1 MTGRDDTATNPRL
14 LRHAWLLVLVVG
26 IALFILDERTMVRT
40 ENPNFV
46 PSAILLGAAVVPFT
60 FVTFI
65 KGRRLPYAV
74 SGGMLASAAFF
85 GGVLG
90 TIVAG
95 TLEFDVEQRLGAL
108 PMIGVAIIEEAAKLL
123 VPLVLLLVM
132 RRRFGPADGL
142 LLGVACGAG
151 FAALETMGYGFVTLL
166 QSHGSVVS
174 TVDVLMLRGLMS
186 PAGHM
191 AWTGITA
198 AALFA
203 IPRAAHHG
211 RAVGRFVLAFV
222 VAVALHA
229 SWDSFGGLLP
239 YVVLAVISLGLLTYI
254 AHRIAH
260 EGPAHVNEFGRPDDQ
275 IRSHA

>member
-1 MTGRDDTATNPRL
+1 VNRRL
-14 LRHAWLLVLVVG
+14 VRCAWALVLVVG
-26 IALFILDERTMVRT
+26 IALFLLDERTMVDT
-40 ENPNFV
+40 DNPNFV

-74 SGGMLASAAFF
+74 GGGLLAGAAFF

-95 TLEFDVEQRLGAL
+95 TLEFDVQQRLGAL
-108 PMIGVAIIEEAAKLL
+108 PMIGVAVIEEAAKLL
-123 VPLVLLLVM
+123 VPLVLLVVM
-132 RRRFGPADGL
+132 HRRFGPADGL

-166 QSHGSVVS
+166 RSHGSVVS
-174 TVDVLMLRGLMS
+174 TVDVLMLRGVMS

-198 AALFA
+198 AALYA
-203 IPRAAHHG
+203 VPRAARRA
-211 RAVGRFVLAFV
+211 RAVRRFLLAFV

-229 SWDSFGGLLP
+229 AWDSLGGLIA
-239 YVVLAVISLGLLTYI
+239 YVVLAVLSLGLLTAI

-260 EGPAHVNEFGRPDDQ
+260 SPSPTPAVAPADHAT
-275 IRSHA
+275 SHAA

>member
-1 MTGRDDTATNPRL
+1 MNRRL
-14 LRHAWLLVLVVG
+14 VRHAWVLVLVVG
-26 IALFILDERTMVRT
+26 IALFLLDERTMVDT
-40 ENPNFV
+40 DNPNFV

-74 SGGMLASAAFF
+74 GGGLLAGAAFF

-95 TLEFDVEQRLGAL
+95 TLEFDVQQRLGAL
-108 PMIGVAIIEEAAKLL
+108 PMIGVAVIEEAAKLV
-123 VPLVLLLVM
+123 VPLVLLVVM
-132 RRRFGPADGL
+132 HRRFGPADGL

-166 QSHGSVVS
+166 SSHGSVVN

-198 AALFA
+198 AALYA
-203 IPRAAHHG
+203 VPRAPRRG
-211 RAVGRFVLAFV
+211 RAVRRFLLAFV

-229 SWDSFGGLLP
+229 AWDSLGGLIA
-239 YVVLAVISLGLLTYI
+239 YVVLAVVSLGLLTVI

-260 EGPAHVNEFGRPDDQ
+260 SPSPTPAVAPADHAT
-275 IRSHA
+275 SHAA

>member
-1 MTGRDDTATNPRL
+1 MAATSRL
-14 LRHAWLLVLVVG
+14 LRHAWLLVLVIGV
-26 IALFILDERTMVRT
+26 ALFVLDERTMVATR
-40 ENPNFV
+40 NPNFV
-46 PSAILLGAAVVPFT
+46 PSAILLGSAVVPFT

-74 SGGMLASAAFF
+74 SGGLLASAAFF

-108 PMIGVAIIEEAAKLL
+108 PMIGVAVIEEGAKLL
-123 VPLVLLLVM
+123 VPLVLLLVL
-132 RRRFGPADGL
+132 RHRFGPADGL

-166 QSHGSVVS
+166 ESHGSVVS

-198 AALFA
+198 AALYA
-203 IPRAAHHG
+203 VPGAVHHG
-211 RAVGRFVLAFV
+211 RAVGRFVLAYI
-222 VAVALHA
+222 VAVALHTA
-229 SWDSFGGLLP
+229 WDSLGGVVA
-239 YVVLAVISLGLLTYI
+239 YVVLAVLSLGLLTYI
-254 AHRIAH
+254 AHRIA
-260 EGPAHVNEFGRPDDQ
+260 EGEAHVNERGRPNDH